1 VSVTTLA
8 RTIAERQRNSPAR
21 RDRVLPYVLVA
32 PLVIFVIGLGLIPG
46 IFTAVEAFFRVT
58 PFHPP
63 TAFAGLDNFVALA
76 KNSAVRVGAV
86 NTLLYVVIGVA
97 LATVIGVGM
106 AVTLQRPFRFRSAV
120 IAAMILPW
128 ALPGVV
134 ESVIWTWIYDPNS
147 GVLNSVLHSL
157 HIISDYHVWIANNR
171 IVAITFIEIVQV
183 WQMAPLCALL
193 ILAAL
198 QAIPDELY
206 EAARMDGCNA
216 WRAFWR
222 ITVPLARPGI
232 AIAMV
237 QAVVNTLNIFDQ
249 AYLLNGAS
257 YTATSLMEQTYFI
270 TFQNL
275 NFGQGYALSLVVTI
289 ATLVLSFLVVK
300 LVYRKVEF

>member
-1 VSVTTLA
+1 M
-8 RTIAERQRNSPAR
+8 R
-21 RDRVLPYVLVA
+21 RDSILPYVLIA

-46 IFTAVEAFFRVT
+46 IFTAVEAFFKVT
-58 PFHPP
+58 PFDPP
-63 TAFAGLDNFVALA
+63 TRFAGIDNFIALA
-76 KNSAVRVGAV
+76 RNSAVRVGAI
-86 NTLLYVVIGVA
+86 NTLLYVVIGIALVTVLGVA
-97 LATVIGVGM
+97 M
-106 AVTLQRPFRFRSAV
+106 AVTLQRPFRGRAVV
-120 IAAMILPW
+120 IAAMVLPW

-134 ESVIWTWIYDPNS
+134 ESVIWTWIYDPSS

-157 HIISDYHVWIANNR
+157 HIIDNYQVWVGNNR

-198 QAIPDELY
+198 QAIPDDIY

-216 WRAFWR
+216 WRTFWR
-222 ITVPLARPGI
+222 ITLPLARPGL

-275 NFGQGYALSLVVTI
+275 NFGQGYALSLVVTV
-289 ATLVLSFLVVK
+289 ATLILSFLVIK

>member
-1 VSVTTLA
+1 MATLTRMVTLRGQRPSV
-8 RTIAERQRNSPAR
+8 R
-21 RDRVLPYVLVA
+21 RDRFLPYILVA

-63 TAFAGLDNFVALA
+63 TRFNGIDNFVALA
-76 KNSAVRVGAV
+76 RNSAVRIGAV

-97 LATVIGVGM
+97 MATVLGVAM
-106 AVTLQRPFRFRSAV
+106 AVTLQRPFRFRTAV

-147 GVLNSVLHSL
+147 GVLNSILHSL
-157 HIISDYHVWIANNR
+157 HIVGDYKVWIGNNR
-171 IVAITFIEIVQV
+171 LVAITFIEIVQV

-193 ILAAL
+193 IFAAL
-198 QAIPDELY
+198 QAIPNELY

-222 ITVPLARPGI
+222 LTLPLARPGI

-275 NFGQGYALSLVVTI
+275 NFGQGYALSLVVTV
-289 ATLVLSFLVVK
+289 ATLALSFLVVR
-300 LVYRKVEF
+300 LVYRKVEY